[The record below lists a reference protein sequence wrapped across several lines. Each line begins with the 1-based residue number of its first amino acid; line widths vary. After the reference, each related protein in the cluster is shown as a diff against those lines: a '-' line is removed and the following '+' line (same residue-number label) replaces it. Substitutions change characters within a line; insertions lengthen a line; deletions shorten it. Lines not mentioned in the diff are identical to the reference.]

1 MFCESCGTEL
11 NAGQTVCAKCGRA
24 LVGYAAVKQDRM
36 ARHVQLLGI
45 FWITY
50 SVLHLIGGV
59 VLLILANTLFVHL
72 GRMEQGVEFL
82 HPLLSVVAVL
92 LMIKGALGIAAGYGL
107 VERAAWARIV
117 CIILGFLAL
126 LSVPF
131 GTALGVYTIWV
142 LLPPGADEKYRGLV
156 TRAA

>member
-45 FWITY
+45 FWVTY
-50 SVLHLIGGV
+50 SVLHLIGGII
-59 VLLILANTLFVHL
+59 LLILANTLIVHL
-72 GRMEQGVEFL
+72 GQMERGVEFL

-92 LMIKGALGIAAGYGL
+92 LMVKGAVGVAAGYGL
-107 VERAAWARIV
+107 VERAGWARIF
-117 CIILGFLAL
+117 CIVLGFLAL

-142 LLPPGADEKYRGLV
+142 LLPPGADEEYRGLG
-156 TRAA
+156 TRRA

>member
-50 SVLHLIGGV
+50 SILHLIGGV
-59 VLLILANTLFVHL
+59 VLIILANTLFVRL
-72 GRMEQGVEFL
+72 GQMERAVEFL
-82 HPLLSVVAVL
+82 HPLMSVLAIL
-92 LMIKGALGIAAGYGL
+92 LMAKGALGIAAGYGL
-107 VERAAWARIV
+107 VERAEWARIV
-117 CIILGFLAL
+117 SIVLGFLAL

-142 LLPPGADEKYRGLV
+142 LLPPGAEAEYRGLA

>member
-50 SVLHLIGGV
+50 SIIHLVGGV
-59 VLLILANTLFVHL
+59 VLMILANTLFVHL
-72 GRMEQGVEFL
+72 AQMEHAIEFL
-82 HPLLSVVAVL
+82 QPLMGVIAVL
-92 LMIKGALGIAAGYGL
+92 LMLKGALGIAAGYGL

-142 LLPPGADEKYRGLV
+142 LLPPGADEEYRGLA